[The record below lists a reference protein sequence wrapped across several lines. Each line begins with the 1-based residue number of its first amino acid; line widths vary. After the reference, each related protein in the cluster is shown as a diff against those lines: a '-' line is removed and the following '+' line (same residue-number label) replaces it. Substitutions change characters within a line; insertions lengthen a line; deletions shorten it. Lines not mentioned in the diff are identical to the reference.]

1 MKKIVLITITVLLI
15 GGMTLAVG
23 YGTKAMQRV
32 QDTTCENF
40 VDADGD
46 GINDN
51 CPVDGEKVYM
61 NRKGQAGNEAATR
74 AMQRVQD
81 PTTCENFVDADG
93 DGINDN
99 CPVDGEKVYMNRKG
113 QAGNEAAT
121 RAMQRVQDPTT
132 CENFVD
138 ADGDGINDNCPN
150 DGVRELKNAQD
161 GTGYR
166 HGASGEKGPGLG
178 RGFGKAAQL

>member
-1 MKKIVLITITVLLI
+1 MKKTVLIAIAVLLI

-23 YGTKAMQRV
+23 YGTK
-32 QDTTCENF
+32 
-40 VDADGD
+40 
-46 GINDN
+46 
-51 CPVDGEKVYM
+51 
-61 NRKGQAGNEAATR
+61 
-74 AMQRVQD
+74 
-81 PTTCENFVDADG
+81 
-93 DGINDN
+93 
-99 CPVDGEKVYMNRKG
+99 
-113 QAGNEAAT
+113 
-121 RAMQRVQDPTT
+121 AMQRVQDPTT

-150 DGVRELKNAQD
+150 DGVRELKNDQD

>member
-1 MKKIVLITITVLLI
+1 MKKIVLITIAVLLI

-99 CPVDGEKVYMNRKG
+99 CPVDG
-113 QAGNEAAT
+113 
-121 RAMQRVQDPTT
+121 
-132 CENFVD
+132 
-138 ADGDGINDNCPN
+138 
-150 DGVRELKNAQD
+150 VRELKNAQD

>member
-1 MKKIVLITITVLLI
+1 MKKIVLITIAVLLI

-32 QDTTCENF
+32 QD
-40 VDADGD
+40 
-46 GINDN
+46 
-51 CPVDGEKVYM
+51 
-61 NRKGQAGNEAATR
+61 
-74 AMQRVQD
+74 
-81 PTTCENFVDADG
+81 TTCENFVDADG

>member
-32 QDTTCENF
+32 QD
-40 VDADGD
+40 
-46 GINDN
+46 
-51 CPVDGEKVYM
+51 
-61 NRKGQAGNEAATR
+61 
-74 AMQRVQD
+74 
-81 PTTCENFVDADG
+81 TTCENFVDADG

>member
-99 CPVDGEKVYMNRKG
+99 CPVDG
-113 QAGNEAAT
+113 
-121 RAMQRVQDPTT
+121 
-132 CENFVD
+132 
-138 ADGDGINDNCPN
+138 
-150 DGVRELKNAQD
+150 VRELKNAQD